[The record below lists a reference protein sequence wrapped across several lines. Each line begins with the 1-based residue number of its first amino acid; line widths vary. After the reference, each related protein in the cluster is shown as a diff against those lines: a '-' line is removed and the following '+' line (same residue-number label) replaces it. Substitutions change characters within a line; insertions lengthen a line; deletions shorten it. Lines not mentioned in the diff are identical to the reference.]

1 MKMNLKKQIF
11 VLSTLLVTT
20 GAIGVTSVSATQ
32 VTYVKTSSVTYYLNN
47 VSTGTTDYYDYVN
60 ILHGGSYTTTTS
72 TIYYTVV
79 NSVGQSQPAKQV
91 TTYYG
96 IGVSY
101 LTYSYLMIIF
111 D

>member
-47 VSTGTTDYYDYVN
+47 VSTGTTDYYD
-60 ILHGGSYTTTTS
+60 
-72 TIYYTVV
+72 
-79 NSVGQSQPAKQV
+79 
-91 TTYYG
+91 
-96 IGVSY
+96 
-101 LTYSYLMIIF
+101 
-111 D
+111 

>member
-91 TTYYG
+91 TTYYH
-96 IGVSY
+96 Y
-101 LTYSYLMIIF
+101 
-111 D
+111 